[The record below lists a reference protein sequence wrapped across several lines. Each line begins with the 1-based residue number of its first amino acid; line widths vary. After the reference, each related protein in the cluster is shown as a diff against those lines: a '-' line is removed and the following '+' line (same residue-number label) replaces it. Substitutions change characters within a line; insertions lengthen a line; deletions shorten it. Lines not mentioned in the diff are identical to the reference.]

1 MQRVKLKWKGTELHG
16 ILVNE
21 EKGHKTIKLDSGYNI
36 GVSDK
41 EIEKMELGEAV
52 DVELGEKKG
61 GDDGDVA
68 ILGCG
73 GTIASEVDYNT
84 GAVFPRMT
92 PAFLKASFPELNNIS
107 SIKSSMVFN
116 IFSEDMNAWHWA
128 KMAESAYEEL
138 KDGKKGVVL
147 MHGTDTMHYS
157 AAALAFALEGLNAPV
172 VFVGAQRSSDR
183 PSSDNKLNLLNAV
196 FSATQN
202 IAEVGICMH
211 ATVDDSFCHYH
222 RGVKARKMH
231 TSRRDAFKS
240 IGMPPLAKVDY
251 RDGTFEELHP
261 YRKRSGGRPKLR
273 NKFSDNVAL
282 VYVYPGIKKGIIA
295 GLGKCD
301 GVVLAGT
308 GLGHIPTNPGKD
320 RHATPILK
328 EAKALVDSGI
338 PVVVT
343 SQTIYGR
350 VNHDVYS
357 AGRLI
362 QEAGLMGNGLD
373 MTPETAYVKLCWTL
387 GQEKDAKK
395 VRKIMETN
403 VAGEITERSA
413 LSD

>member
-1 MQRVKLKWKGTELHG
+1 
-16 ILVNE
+16 
-21 EKGHKTIKLDSGYNI
+21 
-36 GVSDK
+36 
-41 EIEKMELGEAV
+41 
-52 DVELGEKKG
+52 
-61 GDDGDVA
+61 
-68 ILGCG
+68 
-73 GTIASEVDYNT
+73 
-84 GAVFPRMT
+84 MT
-92 PAFLKASFPELNNIS
+92 PAFLKASFPELENIS
-107 SIKSSMVFN
+107 SIKSKMIFN

-128 KMAESAYEEL
+128 KIAESVYEEL

-157 AAALAFALEGLNAPV
+157 AAAAAFALEELNAPV

-211 ATVDDSFCHYH
+211 ATIDDSFCHYH

-231 TSRRDAFKS
+231 SSRRDAFKS
-240 IGMPPLAKVDY
+240 IGIPPLAKADY
-251 RDGTFEELHP
+251 RNGTFEMLHP
-261 YRKRSGGRPKLR
+261 YRKRSGAKPKLR
-273 NKFSDNVAL
+273 NRFSDNVAL
-282 VYVYPGIKKGIIA
+282 VYTYPGISKEMIA
-295 GLGKCD
+295 GLGKYD

-320 RHATPILK
+320 KHATSILK

-338 PVVVT
+338 PVVVA

-357 AGRLI
+357 AGRLM
-362 QEAGLMGNGLD
+362 QEAGIIGNGLD
-373 MTPETAYVKLCWTL
+373 MTPETAYVKLCWAL
-387 GQEKDAKK
+387 GQEKNADK

-403 VAGEITERSA
+403 LVGEITARSA
-413 LSD
+413 MTEISD

>member
-1 MQRVKLKWKGTELHG
+1 MRRIKLKWKGTELRG

-21 EKGHKTIKLDSGYNI
+21 EKGCKTIKLDSGYNI
-36 GVSDK
+36 CVENK
-41 EIEKMELGEAV
+41 ETNDVELGEAV
-52 DVELGEKKG
+52 EVRLGEGK
-61 GDDGDVA
+61 DNTNGDVA

-73 GTIASEVDYNT
+73 GTIASEVDYST

-92 PAFLKASFPELNNIS
+92 PAFLKSSFPELENIS
-107 SIKSSMVFN
+107 SIKSKMIFN

-128 KMAESAYEEL
+128 EIAEGAYDEI

-157 AAALAFALEGLNAPV
+157 AAAVAFALESLNAPV

-183 PSSDNKLNLLNAV
+183 ASSDNKLNLLNAV

-211 ATVDDSFCHYH
+211 ASVDDSFCHYH

-231 TSRRDAFKS
+231 SSRRDAFRS
-240 IGMPPLAKVDY
+240 IGIPPLAKVDY
-251 RDGTFEELHP
+251 RNGTFEELHL
-261 YRKRSGGRPKLR
+261 YKKRSAGMPRLR
-273 NKFSDNVAL
+273 NKFNDNVAL
-282 VYVYPGIKKGIIA
+282 VYTYPGMKAKMIS
-295 GLGKCD
+295 GLGKYD

-320 RHATPILK
+320 KHAMPLLK
-328 EAKALVDSGI
+328 EAKGLVDSGI
-338 PVVVT
+338 PVFVA

-350 VNHDVYS
+350 VNLDVYS
-357 AGRLI
+357 AGRLM
-362 QEAGLMGNGLD
+362 QEAGIMGNGLD
-373 MTPETAYVKLCWTL
+373 MTPETAYVKMCWAL
-387 GQEKDAKK
+387 GQEKKAEK

-403 VAGEITERSA
+403 LVGEITERSA

>member
-1 MQRVKLKWKGTELHG
+1 MRRVKLRWKGTELRG

-21 EKGHKTIKLDSGYNI
+21 EKGHKTIKLDNGYNI
-36 GVSDK
+36 GVNDT
-41 EIEKMELGEAV
+41 EIESIELGEAV
-52 DVELGEKKG
+52 KVDLGEKKDTG
-61 GDDGDVA
+61 DGDVA

-73 GTIASEVDYNT
+73 GTIASEVDYAT

-92 PAFLKASFPELNNIS
+92 PAFLKASFPELESIS
-107 SIKSSMVFN
+107 SIKTRMVFN

-128 KMAESAYEEL
+128 KMAESAYDEL

-157 AAALAFALEGLNAPV
+157 AAAVAFALEGLNAPV

-196 FSATQN
+196 FSASQD
-202 IAEVGICMH
+202 ISEVGICMH

-222 RGVKARKMH
+222 RGVKTRKMH
-231 TSRRDAFKS
+231 SSRRDAFKS

-251 RDGTFEELHP
+251 RNGTFEALHP
-261 YRKRSGGRPKLR
+261 YRKRSGAKPKLR

-282 VYVYPGIKKGIIA
+282 VYVYPGIRKEIIA
-295 GLGKCD
+295 GLGKYD

-308 GLGHIPTNPGKD
+308 GLGHIPTNPGGD
-320 RHATPILK
+320 RHADSVLN

-338 PVVVT
+338 PVFAA
-343 SQTIYGR
+343 SQAIYGR

-357 AGRLI
+357 PGRLM
-362 QEAGLMGNGLD
+362 QEAGIMGNGLD
-373 MTPETAYVKLCWTL
+373 MTPETAYVKLCWAL
-387 GQEKDAKK
+387 GQERDAKK
-395 VRKIMETN
+395 ARKIMETN
-403 VAGEITERSA
+403 LVGEITERSM